1 MPFDR
6 WLHVLTMR
14 VRALSRSRA
23 LDDDLDEELRWHVE
37 HLVDANIERG
47 MSPEVARRAALV
59 AMGGVQQRKEQCR
72 EVRGINLVE
81 QCAQDVRYA
90 VRSLRHAPAFTL
102 AAIGTLTLGIGA
114 SVAVFAV
121 VNGVLLRP
129 LQLPEPDRLYLVA
142 MSPRNTFL
150 NQPVL
155 SDHNYVA
162 LRDRNR
168 TFASLA
174 TFSTFA
180 GNLVGAGDPVVIKA
194 GNVTTGFFDVLGV
207 APVLGRTFTE
217 GDAKI
222 GAEQTIVLSDALWR
236 ERYGAQAS
244 VVGSEVSLN
253 AVRRVV
259 VGVMPAGFQFPED
272 VEAWTPQEVHT
283 RDGNSL
289 MFPVIGRV
297 KPDVTIE
304 QAQAQFETIQR
315 ELPEQPASD
324 GTPWTVGLIP
334 LKELLVGQVRRP
346 LTIFAGAVLVVLLV
360 ACANVAHLLLARGSH
375 RRRELAIRV
384 ALGATRSRLV
394 RQLLVESASLA
405 LAGGAAGLLF
415 AHWSVPAL
423 LALAP
428 GGRIPRLEMIRIDT
442 WVMAFAFGV
451 SLVTALTC
459 GLIPA
464 LRATAARTP
473 DSLQPGAARSF
484 GAGQERLRRTLVVA
498 EIAIA
503 LVLLAGAGLLVKSF
517 IRLRAVDPGFDPR
530 HAITLNLDLPEA
542 TYPEASR
549 LQAFHRDLLARLRA
563 VPDVT
568 AVGLVNWRPLGNM
581 HISGDF
587 SAEGRDAEP
596 DFLVD
601 KPAVSGGYFAA
612 MGIRLIRGREFDSRD
627 HATGAPVAIVSRS
640 VARYIDRSEEVV
652 GRRVSLQ
659 RVSGPNDWVTIV
671 GVVEDVR
678 QYGPAQ
684 ATRPAIYKPF
694 EQVHHTF
701 FLNHMSYVLR
711 TSSSDPGRAIPALRA
726 ALRAADKNQAAT
738 SIARMDDVMFLATA
752 EPRFHTRL
760 LGAFAVLAL
769 LLAAV
774 GVYGVI
780 AYSVAQRTHEIGV
793 RMALGARATAVVWMV
808 LRGTLLMGAAGVL
821 LGSAGAVAATRLLTP
836 FLFETTPTDLA
847 TFAAV
852 AITMFA
858 AALTAGAIPAR
869 RATRID
875 PLVALRHE

>member
-1 MPFDR
+1 MPFER

-14 VRALSRSRA
+14 LRALFRGRA
-23 LDDDLDEELRWHVE
+23 LDDDVDEELKWHVE
-37 HLVDANIERG
+37 HLVAANTEQG
-47 MSPEVARRAALV
+47 MSPEAARRAALV
-59 AMGGVQQRKEQCR
+59 AMGGIQQRKEECR
-72 EVRGINLVE
+72 EARGINLVE

-90 VRSLRHAPAFTL
+90 VRSLSHAPAFTL

-142 MSPRNTFL
+142 MSPRNAFV

-155 SDHNYVA
+155 SDRNYVA
-162 LRDRNR
+162 LRDRDR

-194 GNVTTGFFDVLGV
+194 GNVTTEFFDVLGV
-207 APVLGRTFTE
+207 APASGRTFTDRD
-217 GDAKI
+217 GKT
-222 GAEQTIVLSDALWR
+222 GAEQTIVLSDELWR
-236 ERYGAQAS
+236 ERYAADAS
-244 VVGSEVSLN
+244 VVGREVSLN

-259 VGVMPAGFQFPED
+259 VGVMPAGFRFPED
-272 VEAWTPQEVHT
+272 VEAWTPQELQI
-283 RDGNSL
+283 REGNSL
-289 MFPVIGRV
+289 MFPVIGRL
-297 KPDVTIE
+297 KPDVTIG
-304 QAQAQFETIQR
+304 QAQAHFDTIRR
-315 ELPEQPASD
+315 ELPQQPSTD
-324 GTPWTVGLIP
+324 GPPWTVGLIP
-334 LKELLVGQVRRP
+334 LKELLVGHVRRP
-346 LTIFAGAVLVVLLV
+346 LTIFAG
-360 ACANVAHLLLARGSH
+360 ANVAHLLLARGSH

-394 RQLLVESASLA
+394 RQLLVESGLLA
-405 LAGGAAGLLF
+405 LAGGVAGLLF
-415 AHWSVPAL
+415 ARWSVPAL

-428 GGRIPRLEMIRIDT
+428 GGRIPRLEMIRVDP
-442 WVMAFAFGV
+442 WVMAFAVGA
-451 SLVTALTC
+451 SLLTAFTC

-464 LRATAARTP
+464 VRATRARTP
-473 DSLQPGAARSF
+473 DSLQPGAARTF
-484 GAGQERLRRTLVVA
+484 GAGQERLRRTLVVG

-503 LVLLAGAGLLVKSF
+503 LVLLAGAGLLLKSF
-517 IRLRAVDPGFDPR
+517 VRLRAVDPGFDPR

-549 LQAFHRDLLARLRA
+549 LQAFHRDLLARLRT

-581 HISGDF
+581 QISGDF
-587 SAEGRDAEP
+587 SVEGTDAAP
-596 DFLVD
+596 DFMVD
-601 KPAVSGGYFAA
+601 KPAISGGYFAA
-612 MGIRLIRGREFDSRD
+612 MGIRLIGGREFDSRD

-659 RVSGPNDWVTIV
+659 RVSGPNDWMTIV
-671 GVVEDVR
+671 GVVDDVR

-684 ATRPAIYKPF
+684 ATRPAIYRPF
-694 EQVHHTF
+694 EQVRQPF
-701 FLNHMSYVLR
+701 FLSHMSYVLR
-711 TSSSDPGRAIPALRA
+711 TSADPGRTIPALRT
-726 ALRAADKNQAAT
+726 ALRATDKNQAAT

-760 LGAFAVLAL
+760 LGTFAVLAL

-793 RMALGARATAVVWMV
+793 RMALGARATAIVWMV
-808 LRGTLLMGAAGVL
+808 LRGTLWMGAAGVL
-821 LGSAGAVAATRLLTP
+821 LGSAGALAATRLLTP

-852 AITMFA
+852 ALTMFA

>member
-1 MPFDR
+1 MPFER
-6 WLHVLTMR
+6 LLHVLTMR
-14 VRALSRSRA
+14 VRALFRSRA
-23 LDDDLDEELRWHVE
+23 LDDDLDDELRWHVE

-47 MSPEVARRAALV
+47 MSREAARRAALV
-59 AMGGVQQRKEQCR
+59 AMGGVQQLKEQCR
-72 EVRGINLVE
+72 EVRGIDLLE
-81 QCAQDVRYA
+81 QFVQDLRYA
-90 VRSLRHAPAFTL
+90 VRSLRHAPAFTV

-142 MSPRNTFL
+142 MSPRNAFV

-174 TFSTFA
+174 TFSTFP

-194 GNVTTGFFDVLGV
+194 GNVTTEFFEVLGV
-207 APVLGRTFTE
+207 APALGRTFTDR
-217 GDAKI
+217 DAKT

-236 ERYGAQAS
+236 ERYGADAS
-244 VVGSEVSLN
+244 VVGREVSLN

-272 VEAWTPQEVHT
+272 VEAWTPQEVHI

-289 MFPVIGRV
+289 MFPVIGRL
-297 KPDVTIE
+297 KPDITIE
-304 QAQAQFETIQR
+304 QAQAHFETIRR
-315 ELPEQPASD
+315 ELPQQPSTD
-324 GTPWTVGLIP
+324 GRAWTVGLMP

-346 LTIFAGAVLVVLLV
+346 LAIFAAAVLVVLLV

-375 RRRELAIRV
+375 RRRELAVRV
-384 ALGATRSRLV
+384 ALGATRARLV
-394 RQLLVESASLA
+394 RQLLVESALLA
-405 LAGGAAGLLF
+405 LAGGAAGLVF

-428 GGRIPRLEMIRIDT
+428 GGRIPRLEMIRIDP

-451 SLVTALTC
+451 SLLTALTC
-459 GLIPA
+459 GLVPA
-464 LRATAARTP
+464 LRATRARTP
-473 DSLQPGAARSF
+473 DSLQPGAARTF
-484 GAGQERLRRTLVVA
+484 GAGQERLRRSLVVG

-503 LVLLAGAGLLVKSF
+503 LVLLAGAGLLLKSF
-517 IRLRAVDPGFDPR
+517 VRLRAVDPGFDPR
-530 HAITLNLDLPEA
+530 HAITLNLDLPGA

-549 LQAFHRDLLARLRA
+549 LQAFHRDLLARLGA

-581 HISGDF
+581 HMSGDF
-587 SAEGRDAEP
+587 SVEGRDAEP
-596 DFLVD
+596 DFIVD

-612 MGIRLIRGREFDSRD
+612 MGIRLARGREFDSRD

-640 VARYIDRSEEVV
+640 VARYIDRTEEVV

-659 RVSGPNDWVTIV
+659 RVTGPNDWMTIV
-671 GVVEDVR
+671 GVVDDVR

-684 ATRPAIYKPF
+684 ATRPAIYRPF
-694 EQVHHTF
+694 EQVHQTF
-701 FLNHMSYVLR
+701 FLNHISYVLR
-711 TSSSDPGRAIPALRA
+711 TSSDPGRTIPALRT
-726 ALRAADKNQAAT
+726 ALRATDKNQAAT
-738 SIARMDDVMFLATA
+738 SIVRMDEVMFLATA

-760 LGAFAVLAL
+760 LGTFAVLGL

-808 LRGTLLMGAAGVL
+808 LRGTLWMGATGVL
-821 LGSAGAVAATRLLTP
+821 LGSAGALAATRLLTP

-847 TFAAV
+847 TFVAV